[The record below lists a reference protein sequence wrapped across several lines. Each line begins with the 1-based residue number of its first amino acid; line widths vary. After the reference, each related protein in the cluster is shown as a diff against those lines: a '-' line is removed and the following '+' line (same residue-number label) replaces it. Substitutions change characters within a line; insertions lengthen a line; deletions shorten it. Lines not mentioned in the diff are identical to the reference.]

1 MLFEDDDVLAISKPP
16 GMSVHGGAGEKGP
29 TLIDLVRAAY
39 PAGGDEVTLV
49 HRLDRAT
56 SGLMIL
62 AKSTDAASTIG
73 KSWEDAEKTYLAIAL
88 GFLKRDLVV
97 DQPIEDRYGVSR
109 SATTR
114 AHPLAQLDAIEPA
127 TTLVSVTIGT
137 GRTHQIRLHLAEKK
151 HPVMGD
157 EKHGDF
163 PANKAWARAIKDEIN
178 RRGGTTRAVKHL
190 MLHSFRLAF
199 THPATGERVT
209 LEAPPPA
216 GWADLLEAGGSGV
229 DVLSRVP

>member
-1 MLFEDDDVLAISKPP
+1 VLFEDDDVLAISKPP

-39 PAGGDEVTLV
+39 PVGGEEVTLV

-88 GFLKRDLVV
+88 GSLKKDLVV
-97 DQPIEDRYGVSR
+97 DQPIEDRYGTSR
-109 SATTR
+109 PAQTR
-114 AHPLAQLDAIEPA
+114 AHPLGQLDAVEPA

-163 PANKAWARAIKDEIN
+163 VANKAWGRAIKAVITT
-178 RRGGTTRAVKHL
+178 RGGTTRAAKHL
-190 MLHSFRLAF
+190 MLHSFRLVF
-199 THPATGERVT
+199 THPATQERVR
-209 LEAPPPA
+209 LEAQPPA
-216 GWADLLEAGGSGV
+216 GWTDLLDAGGCGV
-229 DVLSRVP
+229 DALADVP